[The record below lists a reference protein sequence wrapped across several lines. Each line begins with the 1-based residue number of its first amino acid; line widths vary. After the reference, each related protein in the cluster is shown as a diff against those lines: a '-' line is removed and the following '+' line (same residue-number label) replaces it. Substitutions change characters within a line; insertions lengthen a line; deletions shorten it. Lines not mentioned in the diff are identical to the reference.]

1 MAEDIASDAD
11 ILLIPAYNP
20 KSIDFFNNTNNDD
33 DISNL
38 NILNLLIDSREVES
52 KLKSDLEIVGVAPRW
67 YLEAR
72 CYN

>member
-1 MAEDIASDAD
+1 MAEDIASDVD

-20 KSIDFFNNTNNDD
+20 KSLDYFNNSEDD
-33 DISNL
+33 FTNL
-38 NILNLLIDSREVES
+38 NILNLLIDTKEVEY
-52 KLKSDLEIVGVAPRW
+52 KLSTDFEIAGVAPRW